1 MNRHNDRSAG
11 YSDVESGSGSAHE
24 FERGHGGPTAR
35 RKSSATRMPSMA
47 APAADEKP
55 KFSFDPGSLL
65 RPASKR
71 WYWLVLAGAV
81 GAVLGA
87 MLGTSMWKTG
97 YSASAQLM
105 RYDPP
110 VASKAYQPPQM
121 TGGTVVG
128 LMSSPQVFERMGQK
142 MKPPVPGGAL
152 KHRIVPKPERG
163 SDLVNVEAFGSDP
176 RSAVDL
182 ANAYIDEVI
191 DFSKYQ
197 QTKDAEEAMGY
208 VTQTLKE
215 IESDLALA
223 QKELPADLVSAAIA
237 GTSDVSAGN
246 KAPPPGAAA
255 GVSPAVL
262 ARQLEQIQAA
272 ETELQDLLLKYH
284 DIHPSVKAQ
293 RAKVA
298 ELKSRLPGGMTPEQI
313 AATTQAASGSL
324 SGAAGSSAIGGAAGV
339 GLTQQL
345 ETSYYKVRTLEL
357 QRLDLLHRQRAIMM
371 FRDNPP
377 GNWRKV
383 QPASMD
389 TLGVHKPG
397 VKVAVMAI
405 LFGLLGFVAAGVEVL
420 RREIFDNRLKTE
432 GDVERV
438 TGLPVLGTLG
448 DIRGMSLAQR
458 ESWAFRTWIA
468 LQDRLAYSPNHGLI
482 CGVTSSNP
490 GDGRTTWINLLAGAA
505 RKCGFRV
512 LTIATRSTS
521 DIPGFSEES
530 ADTAAQPIVV
540 GAPVSNEE
548 VYATAGAVNGAASM
562 NGSNGH
568 SNSATATAEPV
579 ARAHVNGVAR
589 TSNGTTAILSNP
601 ADLAK
606 ASRTFAGDS
615 EFTALTAS
623 ALFTPAMVTEKLMG
637 PETDPLVHIPLPGW
651 TWNLERRKQ
660 WQGALNVWR
669 KIDNVV
675 ILVELPPASMPE
687 SVLLASNLPNLL
699 WLVESGKSEAT
710 ETRNQLQTLRHARCN
725 LVGAVINRALT
736 PVTQGRFSRWV
747 GCFAMFALL
756 GLGLSGNGLVA
767 AEAVQSPAIAA
778 AEVPPAA
785 MSAAFSVVSPN
796 QRAQWQQKLTLGPG
810 DVLNLSLYGEPQL
823 DANEVPVG
831 PDGRVNYLE
840 AQGVMASGLTVDE
853 FRERLNEA
861 LGKFRRS
868 PQAIVVPVSY
878 KSKKYFVLGRVM
890 QRGAFPLDRP
900 ITLLEAV
907 GRAGGMETG
916 MSQDRSTIELAD
928 LSQAFVARGGRH
940 LPVNFERL
948 FQEGD
953 LTQNITL
960 EPNDYI
966 YFPGADQKEVFV
978 LGAVTTPGAYQYT
991 QKTGALGAIAARGGF
1006 APRAWQGKV
1015 LVIRGGLNK
1024 PQTFEISAHEVLS
1037 AQKPDVQLQP
1047 KDIVFVS
1054 ERPWAR
1060 VEEILDLAAQAFVTS
1075 ATVTITTERV
1085 EGLR

>member
-1 MNRHNDRSAG
+1 MNRHNDRTAG
-11 YSDVESGSGSAHE
+11 YSDAEGSSGSAHE
-24 FERGHGGPTAR
+24 YERGPGGSASR
-35 RKSSATRMPSMA
+35 RKNSATR
-47 APAADEKP
+47 APAATAPAAGDKP
-55 KFSFDPGSLL
+55 TFSFDPGSLL

-71 WYWLVLAGAV
+71 WYWLVLGGLAGGV
-81 GAVLGA
+81 IGA
-87 MLGTSMWKTG
+87 MLGLSLWKTS
-97 YSASAQLM
+97 YSASSQIV

-110 VASKAYQPPQM
+110 VASDAYRPPQM
-121 TGGTVVG
+121 TGQTVVG
-128 LMSSPQVFERMGQK
+128 LMQSPQVYERLGEKRHMSGSLLQ
-142 MKPPVPGGAL
+142 AL
-152 KHRIVPKPERG
+152 IKPKPERG
-163 SDLVNVEAFGSDP
+163 SDVVNVEASAGDP
-176 RSAVDL
+176 KMAIDL
-182 ANAYIDEVI
+182 ANAYMDEVAE
-191 DFSKYQ
+191 FSKLQ
-197 QTKDAEEAMGY
+197 QRKDAEEAMGY

-215 IESDLALA
+215 VEGDLAEA
-223 QKELPADLVSAAIA
+223 QKALPSDLVSAAIA
-237 GTSDVSAGN
+237 DVSDTTASST
-246 KAPPPGAAA
+246 PAA
-255 GVSPAVL
+255 PAVT
-262 ARQLEQIQAA
+262 ARQIEQIQTA
-272 ETELQDLLLKYH
+272 ENELQDMLLKWT

-293 RAKVA
+293 RAKIA
-298 ELKSRLPGGMTPEQI
+298 ELKSRLKGVSPEQLN
-313 AATTQAASGSL
+313 AAARSL
-324 SGAAGSSAIGGAAGV
+324 NNPVSTSSAGSGAPSASATAAGI
-339 GLTQQL
+339 GISQQL
-345 ETSYYKVRTLEL
+345 ETAYYKVRQLEL
-357 QRLDLLHRQRAIMM
+357 QRLGLAQRQRAIQM
-371 FRDNPP
+371 FRDHPP
-377 GNWRKV
+377 GNWRIV
-383 QPASMD
+383 QPATQD
-389 TLGVHKPG
+389 TLRVQKPTI
-397 VKVAVMAI
+397 KVAVVSVF
-405 LFGLLGFVAAGVEVL
+405 FGMLGLVLAGVELL

-432 GDVERV
+432 GDVTRV

-448 DIRGMSLAQR
+448 DIRGMSLADR
-458 ESWAFRTWIA
+458 EGWAFRTWIA

-482 CGVTSSNP
+482 CGVTSSNA

-512 LTIATRSTS
+512 LTIATRSTA
-521 DIPGFSEES
+521 DMPGFNAESTES
-530 ADTAAQPIVV
+530 AAEPVVV
-540 GAPVSNEE
+540 GAAVAEDDTI
-548 VYATAGAVNGAASM
+548 YASAGAVNGEKSM
-562 NGSNGH
+562 NGSTGVNGVNGH
-568 SNSATATAEPV
+568 AHGATATAEAV
-579 ARAHVNGVAR
+579 APRVNGMR

-606 ASRTFAGDS
+606 ASRTFVGES

-710 ETRNQLQTLRHARCN
+710 ETRNQLETLRHARCN

-736 PVTQGRFSRWV
+736 PVAQGRFSRWV
-747 GCFAMFALL
+747 GCFATFALL
-756 GLGLSGNGLVA
+756 SLGLFNHGLVA

-778 AEVPPAA
+778 AQVSPSAA
-785 MSAAFSVVSPN
+785 TSAFSVVSPT

-810 DVLNLSLYGEPQL
+810 DVLNLALYGEPQL
-823 DANEVPVG
+823 DALEVPIG
-831 PDGRVNYLE
+831 PDGRISYLE
-840 AQGVMASGLTVDE
+840 AQGVVAAGLTVDE
-853 FRERLNEA
+853 FRDRLNEE
-861 LGKFRRS
+861 LGKFRRA

-890 QRGAFPLDRP
+890 QRGSFPLDRP

-916 MSQDRSTIELAD
+916 LSTDRNVVELAD
-928 LSQAFVARGGRH
+928 LSRAFVARGGRQ

-991 QKTGALGAIAARGGF
+991 QATGALGAVAARGGF
-1006 APRAWQGKV
+1006 NARAWKGKI
-1015 LVIRGGLNK
+1015 LVIRGGLNN
-1024 PQTFEISAHEVLS
+1024 PQTFEVNAHEIIM

-1047 KDIVFVS
+1047 KDIVYVS

-1060 VEEILDLAAQAFVTS
+1060 AEEILDLAAQAFVTS
-1075 ATVTITTERV
+1075 ATVILTSERV